1 MGKLLYKETIMFDTL
16 VEEFGLNVSDVYA
29 DYNGTYVI
37 SKFYGRFYIAD
48 KRWTLRRFNGS
59 ISEARELVGKLIK
72 RLKEIQNKKRLDS
85 ISNDF

>member
-16 VEEFGLNVSDVYA
+16 VEEFGLNVRDVYA
-29 DYNGTYVI
+29 DYDGTYVI
-37 SKFYGRFYIAD
+37 SKFYGKLYIAD
-48 KRWTLRRFNGS
+48 MRWVLRRFNGS

-72 RLKEIQNKKRLDS
+72 RLKEIKYKKRFES

>member
-16 VEEFGLNVSDVYA
+16 VEEFGLNVRDFYA

-37 SKFYGRFYIAD
+37 SKFYGRLYIAD
-48 KRWTLRRFNGS
+48 MRWTLRQFYGD
-59 ISEARELVGKLIK
+59 ISEARELVGKRIK
-72 RLKEIQNKKRLDS
+72 RLKEIQYKKRLDS